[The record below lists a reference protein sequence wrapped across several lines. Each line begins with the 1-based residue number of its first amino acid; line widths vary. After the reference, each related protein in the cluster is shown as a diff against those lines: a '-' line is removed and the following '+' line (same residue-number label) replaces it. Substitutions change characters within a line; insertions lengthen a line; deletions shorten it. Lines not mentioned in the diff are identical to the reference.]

1 MVRFTLAI
9 LSSPESVAMTAAAIR
24 QLMSQV
30 RRERGCLGTW
40 ASADLLD
47 PCRQYY
53 VEAWMTEDDFVAR
66 LRSARFQGF
75 ITLMEAAAEPPQ
87 VSIETVS
94 RSYGFEYIQTAIDG
108 GQHQ

>member
-9 LSSPESVAMTAAAIR
+9 VSSPGSVAMTAAAIR
-24 QLMSQV
+24 HLMLQV
-30 RRERGCLGTW
+30 RRDRGCLGAW

-53 VEAWMTEDDFVAR
+53 VEEWMTEDDYIAR
-66 LRSARFQGF
+66 LRSARFQGL

-87 VSIETVS
+87 VGVQTVS
-94 RSYGFEYIQTAIDG
+94 HSYGFEYIEAAIG
-108 GQHQ
+108 GHS

>member
-9 LSSPESVAMTAAAIR
+9 VSAPGSVAMTAAAIR

-30 RRERGCLGTW
+30 RRERGCLGAW

-53 VEAWMTEDDFVAR
+53 VEEWMTEDDFIAR
-66 LRSARFQGF
+66 LRSARFQGL

-87 VSIETVS
+87 VSVQTVS
-94 RSYGFEYIQTAIDG
+94 HSYGFEYIETAIDG

>member
-9 LSSPESVAMTAAAIR
+9 VSAPGSVAMAAAAIR
-24 QLMSQV
+24 QLMFQV
-30 RRERGCLGTW
+30 RRERGCLSAW

-53 VEAWMTEDDFVAR
+53 VEEWMTEDDFVAR
-66 LRSARFQGF
+66 LRSAQFQGL

-87 VSIETVS
+87 VSVQTVS
-94 RSYGFEYIQTAIDG
+94 RSYGFEYIETAIDG
-108 GQHQ
+108 GQYQ

>member
-9 LSSPESVAMTAAAIR
+9 ISSPGSVAMSAAALR
-24 QLMSQV
+24 QLMFQV
-30 RRERGCLGTW
+30 RRERGCLGAW

-53 VEAWMTEDDFVAR
+53 VEEWMSEDDFVAS
-66 LRSARFQGF
+66 LRSARFQGL

-87 VSIETVS
+87 VSVQTVS
-94 RSYGFEYIQTAIDG
+94 RSYGFEYIETMMDN

>member
-9 LSSPESVAMTAAAIR
+9 LSSPDSVAMAAAAIR

-30 RRERGCLGTW
+30 RRERGCLGVW

-53 VEAWMTEDDFVAR
+53 VEAWMTEDDFVTR
-66 LRSARFQGF
+66 LRSARFQGL
-75 ITLMEAAAEPPQ
+75 ITLMEAASEPPQ
-87 VSIETVS
+87 VNIETVS

-108 GQHQ
+108 GQP